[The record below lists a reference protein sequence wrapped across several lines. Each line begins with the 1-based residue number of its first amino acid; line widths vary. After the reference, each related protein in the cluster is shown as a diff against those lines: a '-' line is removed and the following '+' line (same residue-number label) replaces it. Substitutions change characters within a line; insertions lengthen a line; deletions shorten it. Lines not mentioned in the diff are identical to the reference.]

1 MKGNPLR
8 SRQCELA
15 NWPEPPR
22 RDVDTIRFWREHSRW
37 PPRRAPAMATA
48 PTHACPSGTPSSG
61 TVARSTSPGRSPAP
75 AGFSR
80 QPAGGL
86 CRDQSSHRRAASQG
100 PRPTRQHA
108 GSNAGSLRYE
118 GQCATPH
125 TSSDCGILHELVAAA
140 HGEACAC
147 HPAPGRTTYESP
159 SLRTHRAEKVA
170 DCLSD
175 CCPIQ

>member
-1 MKGNPLR
+1 MRIG
-8 SRQCELA
+8 ELA
-15 NWPEPPR
+15 
-22 RDVDTIRFWREHSRW
+22 
-37 PPRRAPAMATA
+37 RATGVTSTPSVSMRSTA
-48 PTHACPSGTPSSG
+48 AGRPDAHQQWLPHLHACPSGTPCLHPALS
-61 TVARSTSPGRSPAP
+61 RSTSPWRSPAP

-108 GSNAGSLRYE
+108 GSNASSLLR

-140 HGEACAC
+140 HGEACM
-147 HPAPGRTTYESP
+147 PPSAPGRTRPMEV
-159 SLRTHRAEKVA
+159 RACE
-170 DCLSD
+170 
-175 CCPIQ
+175 PTG